1 MFLILDLPEKTKR
14 QNLLFSATFS
24 EEVKAIAN
32 KLLNNYYFCS
42 VSKDHNADDNIE
54 QIIVQV
60 DENDKV
66 CKLHEILQTI
76 NGSVLSKLNFYYLFF
91 ALLMIKFFKYIK
103 I

>member
-1 MFLILDLPEKTKR
+1 MKTNR

-24 EEVKAIAN
+24 DEVKNIAN

-42 VSKDHNADDNIE
+42 VSKENNANDNIE

-66 CKLHEILQTI
+66 YKLHEILQTI
-76 NGSVLSKLNFYYLFF
+76 NGSVLSILYSFLNLFTSNSSIF
-91 ALLMIKFFKYIK
+91 IIFICKY
-103 I
+103 